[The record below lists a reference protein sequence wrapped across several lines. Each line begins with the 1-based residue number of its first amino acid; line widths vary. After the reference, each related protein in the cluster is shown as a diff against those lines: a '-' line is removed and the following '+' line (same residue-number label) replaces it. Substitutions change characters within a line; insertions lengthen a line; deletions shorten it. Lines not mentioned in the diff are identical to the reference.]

1 MASVDAAVVGADSAG
16 CDNSAVKQR
25 TALQWHRQVE
35 TELLKEVV
43 VVVPVVE
50 MVVAVVAAVDSA
62 VQATVTVVVYDAD
75 TGANATVPTA
85 AAVVGM
91 LMMRMMMMVIMEL
104 LE

>member
-1 MASVDAAVVGADSAG
+1 MVAVVL
-16 CDNSAVKQR
+16 V
-25 TALQWHRQVE
+25 V
-35 TELLKEVV
+35 LL
-43 VVVPVVE
+43 VVE

-91 LMMRMMMMVIMEL
+91 LMMRMMTVIMEL